1 MGKAGLAG
9 RTDSG
14 LELKVSVSHLPW
26 TACLCPPPNSY
37 VSYVEALIRGDG
49 KDPPIEKSFQV
60 SRITVEEILGGPY
73 LHSTDQRVLR

>member
-37 VSYVEALIRGDG
+37 VEALIRGNA
-49 KDPPIEKSFQV
+49 KDPLTEKSFQV
-60 SRITVEEILGGPY
+60 SRITVEEILG
-73 LHSTDQRVLR
+73 VLTCIPQIREC

>member
-37 VSYVEALIRGDG
+37 VEALIRGNA

-73 LHSTDQRVLR
+73 LHATDQRVLR